1 MKRVVSL
8 FLALLLCLSLLPVGT
23 LAADN
28 VYVCRLKST
37 GVTASLTHYIEYEWC
52 GKTYRSDSTGA
63 IANFAAW
70 QNMSDADKRKV
81 TKWFAG
87 FSSQMEAQ
95 FSGASDM
102 REFAMANSGWQ
113 QAGEALRDR
122 LASTYYP
129 DLKAFYEG
137 DHSVGNYLLDSE
149 TRSRLTAAELDAFDE
164 AANTYGVAYSLGQ
177 DAYQKLLNLKQK
189 QVNAAV
195 TAISSELIDL
205 IMKYSMPPRPG
216 EVMDTLEDTLKDY
229 IKDSIGIE
237 DKIKDLVGISKLTG
251 EADRIETDK
260 AAKVIELFWE
270 LMGVQQRMAF
280 NCMMKCQQME
290 STLTQLSASCA
301 STASKRTA
309 SLAAAEAKRQQE
321 YEAAVNANV
330 AQSDIDPKIS
340 VTRNQNET
348 QESYD
353 ARRLS
358 AAKTWATAEFDKVE
372 ADMDQLWSGGY
383 DPSKYSPAELNR
395 SKWLEWSNSPSAFYT
410 RCFKTYLNKLDSNAG
425 NASGTSTLNS
435 CSVIMLNS
443 PENLFKYYTGYDAWL
458 ETVYAG
464 YDAALSALTQIES
477 EINAYIDEKDRAA
490 VNFRTAATP
499 YRNRGWNLTAS
510 HCTWSDE
517 GYGNWGVSDSLWT
530 NLQSTFSQR
539 CAALRVSEDV
549 YNMLESVRAE
559 KNRVSQYKAEY
570 ERMQEGF
577 EASLPELYEL
587 YAYSQDELDYSLSLA
602 MRTIESLK
610 TLQASY
616 PDWIKNAKTGY
627 SPIGAGQVAAASG
640 TTNEP
645 LETTVFKGVSS
656 ISARYEIM
664 ENQLVPQLLD
674 YRQRE
679 SELLATLDKA
689 KQLFQ
694 AAADKRNADDGALYG
709 QAAELANLNARQLGS
724 MTIQNHV
731 DMMKSYGFYD
741 YYYGLNGKSLP
752 KKTTAIE
759 PLLADLSG
767 DSPYMVKIRA
777 LHAELLEKKG
787 DYLRQAQAGTLRSTS
802 AFDDR
807 YHKNGS
813 VSSYTTGIYGDAFF
827 RSYTYWSVWN
837 YWYENIR
844 PIIEELDDVLYH
856 NITYVPVTSLSKGGA
871 QLAESGGAAADL
883 TLELGQSGR
892 LSVTVKPANATYPE
906 LVWRSSDETVATV
919 DQNGVVTSL
928 LPGSATITATAADS
942 PSESRITASFSVRV
956 TSNGYSSLSQLGDGY
971 FLLAPS
977 VKRSGKVVT
986 VNALLGTNGT
996 AGLGNGNE
1004 FLYARAIFAVY
1015 QSGRFLGATAVDC
1028 IPYRGELT
1036 ELSASITLSAA
1047 PSEAVTVKL
1056 FLLEHDSLCPA
1067 MGYEPITLS
1076 G

>member
-1 MKRVVSL
+1 MKRFLGL
-8 FLALLLCLSLLPVGT
+8 FLALVLCLSLLPLGA

-28 VYVCRLKST
+28 VYICRLTGT
-37 GVTASLTHYIEYEWC
+37 GVTATLTHYIEYEWC
-52 GKTYRSDSTGA
+52 GKNYRSDATGA
-63 IANFAAW
+63 LANFAAW

-87 FSSQMEAQ
+87 FNSQMEAQ

-102 REFAMANSGWQ
+102 RSFAMSESGWQ

-122 LASTYYP
+122 LASTHYP
-129 DLKAFYEG
+129 ELQAYYEG

-149 TRSRLTAAELDAFDE
+149 TRSKLTAAELEAYDE
-164 AANTYGVAYSLGQ
+164 AANTYDVAYNLGLA
-177 DAYQKLLNLKQK
+177 AYQKLLDLKQK

-205 IMKYSMPPRPG
+205 IMKYAMPPRPG
-216 EVMDTLEDTLKDY
+216 EVLDTLEDTLKDY

-290 STLTQLSASCA
+290 STLTQLNASCA

-309 SLAAAEAKRQQE
+309 ALAAAEAKRQQE

-330 AQSDIDPKIS
+330 AQSDIDPVIS
-340 VTRNQNET
+340 VTREQNET

-358 AAKTWATAEFDKVE
+358 AAKTWATAEFNKVE
-372 ADMDQLWSGGY
+372 ADMNQLWSGGY

-395 SKWLEWSNSPSAFYT
+395 DKWMEWSNSPSAFYT
-410 RCFKTYLNKLDSNAG
+410 RSFKTYLNKLDS
-425 NASGTSTLNS
+425 SGSQTLNS
-435 CSVIMLNS
+435 CAVIMLES
-443 PENLFKYYTGYDAWL
+443 PEDLFKYQTDYDGCL

-477 EINAYIDEKDRAA
+477 EINTYIDAKDRAA

-530 NLQSTFSQR
+530 NLQSTFSQC

-549 YNMLESVRAE
+549 YNMLESVRTE

-577 EASLPELYEL
+577 EASLPELYEV
-587 YAYSQDELDYSLSLA
+587 YAYSQEELDYSLSLA
-602 MRTIESLK
+602 MRTIESLN

-627 SPIGAGQVAAASG
+627 SPIGVGQVAAANG
-640 TTNEP
+640 TRTEP
-645 LETTVFKGVSS
+645 LETQIFAGISS
-656 ISARYEIM
+656 IPERYAIM

-689 KQLFQ
+689 KQLFKE
-694 AAADKRNADDGALYG
+694 ASDRRSADNGALSG
-709 QAAELANLNARQLGS
+709 KPAELANLNALQLGS
-724 MTIQNHV
+724 MTIKNHV
-731 DMMKSYGFYD
+731 DMMKDYGFYD
-741 YYYGLNGKSLP
+741 YYYGLNGKSFP

-767 DSPYMVKIRA
+767 DSPYMVRIRA
-777 LHAELLEKKG
+777 IHAELLEKKG
-787 DYLRQAQAGTLRSTS
+787 DYLRQAQAGTLRNTS

-807 YHKNGS
+807 YYKNGC
-813 VSSYTTGIYGDAFF
+813 VSSYTTGIYGDAYF

-856 NITYVPVTSLSKGGA
+856 NTTYVPVTSLSKGGA
-871 QLAESGGAAADL
+871 RLLESGGAAADL

-892 LSVTVKPANATYPE
+892 LSVTVTPANATYPE
-906 LVWRSSDETVATV
+906 LVWRSSDETVAAV
-919 DQNGVVTSL
+919 DQNGVVTAL
-928 LPGSATITATAADS
+928 LPGSASITATAADS
-942 PSESRITASFSVRV
+942 PSESRITAKFTVSV
-956 TSNGYSSLSQLGDGY
+956 TADGKTSLSQFGDGY
-971 FLLAPS
+971 FLISPR
-977 VKRSGKVVT
+977 VTRSGKT
-986 VNALLGTNGT
+986 VSVSALLGTNGSVS
-996 AGLGNGNE
+996 GGELGSGNE
-1004 FLYARAIFAVY
+1004 FLDARAVFAVY
-1015 QSGRFLGATAVDC
+1015 QDGRFLGCSTVDC

-1036 ELSASITLSAA
+1036 EIDTRITLSAT
-1047 PSEAVTVKL
+1047 PSGSVSVKL
-1056 FLLEHDSLCPA
+1056 FLLDRASFAPA
-1067 MGYEPITLS
+1067 MGYEPIVLT